1 MNFADR
7 LTHSIDRSKS
17 FIVAGFDPQLDTF
30 PEVILAEADRSSST
44 DEEFVYAALTSFYTL
59 ALTSLTPHIA
69 AVKPN
74 IAFFEQYGIGG
85 IRAFGAVC
93 KEAKNLGLPIVAD
106 AKRGDIGST
115 AQAYSRAFL
124 GKVSVS
130 GRAVATWDVDSVTV
144 NPFLGFD
151 TIAPFIEDC
160 LTYGKG
166 VFVLVKTS
174 NPGSGDI
181 QGVHGRA
188 HENDISGSIA
198 LWLEREGQKLR
209 GDCGFSSLGAVVGA
223 PYPAEAKRLRAL
235 MPHAFFLIPGMGA
248 QGGTA
253 ADAVAGF
260 GLAPNKAP
268 HGALINLSRGLLSA
282 FSSRSLP
289 KEELGRE
296 LGARAENTNKEIANA
311 LDELIHPR

>member
-7 LTHSIDRSKS
+7 LAHSIDRAQS

-30 PEVILAEADRSSST
+30 PEIILTEAASRTTT
-44 DEEFVYAALTSFYTL
+44 DEEFVYTALTSFYSL
-59 ALTSLTPHIA
+59 ALTALAPAIA

-93 KEAKNLGLPIVAD
+93 IEARHRGLPVVAD

-130 GRAVATWDVDSVTV
+130 GRTIATWDVDAVTV

-151 TIAPFIEDC
+151 TVTPFIEDC
-160 LTYGKG
+160 LAYNKG
-166 VFVLVKTS
+166 IFVLVKTS

-181 QGVHGRA
+181 QDVRSGKDGSDVSGTIARWLDQEGR
-188 HENDISGSIA
+188 
-198 LWLEREGQKLR
+198 KLV

-223 PYPAEAKRLRAL
+223 PYPAEAKRLREL
-235 MPHAFFLIPGMGA
+235 MPRALFLIPGMGA

-253 ADAVAGF
+253 TEAIAGF
-260 GLAPNKAP
+260 GTNSHGKP

-282 FSSRSLP
+282 FSSRALP
-289 KEELGRE
+289 KEALARE
-296 LGARAENTNKEIANA
+296 LRTKAENTNREIAQA
-311 LDELIHPR
+311 LEGAASAR

>member
-7 LTHSIDRSKS
+7 LVRSIDRAQS
-17 FIVAGFDPQLDTF
+17 FIVAGFDPQLETF
-30 PEVILAEADRSSST
+30 PDTILQGAERATKT
-44 DEEFVYAALTSFYTL
+44 DEEFVYAALTSFYSL
-59 ALTSLTPHIA
+59 ALEALTPCVA

-93 KEAKNLGLPIVAD
+93 SAARDHGLPVIAD

-124 GKVSVS
+124 GKVSVG
-130 GRAVATWDVDSVTV
+130 GRAIATWDVDSVTV

-151 TIAPFIEDC
+151 TVAPFIEDC
-160 LTYGKG
+160 LTHEKG
-166 VFVLVKTS
+166 LFLLVKTS

-181 QGVHGRA
+181 QGLHPRGSDLDVSATIAQWLDKEGRKILG
-188 HENDISGSIA
+188 ES
-198 LWLEREGQKLR
+198 
-209 GDCGFSSLGAVVGA
+209 GFSSLGAVVGA
-223 PYPAEAKRLRAL
+223 PYPAEAKRLRGL
-235 MPHAFFLIPGMGA
+235 MPHSFFLIPGMGA

-260 GLAPNKAP
+260 GTDNTGKP
-268 HGALINLSRGLLSA
+268 HGALINLSRGLLSS
-282 FSSRSLP
+282 FSSRTLSREALTA
-289 KEELGRE
+289 ELTAKATQTNQAIAAALRE
-296 LGARAENTNKEIANA
+296 
-311 LDELIHPR
+311 

>member
-7 LTHSIDRSKS
+7 LTHSITRSKS
-17 FIVAGFDPQLDTF
+17 FIVAGLDPQLDTF
-30 PEVILAEADRSSST
+30 PEVILTEAARGSAT
-44 DEEFVYAALTSFYTL
+44 DEDFVYGVLTSFYSL
-59 ALTSLTPHIA
+59 ALTTLSPHIA

-93 KEAKNLGLPIVAD
+93 TESKNLGLPIIAD
-106 AKRGDIGST
+106 AKRGDIGTT

-130 GRAVATWDVDSVTV
+130 GRPIATWDVDSVTV

-160 LTYGKG
+160 LTFGKG
-166 VFVLVKTS
+166 IFVLVKTS

-181 QGVHGRA
+181 QGVHGSE
-188 HENDISGSIA
+188 HESDISGSIA
-198 LWLEREGQKLR
+198 LWLEKEGLKLL
-209 GDCGFSSLGAVVGA
+209 GDCGFSSVGAVVGA

-260 GLAPNKAP
+260 GLAPNKTP

-289 KEELGRE
+289 KEELARE
-296 LGARAENTNKEIANA
+296 LRERAENTNKEIATA
-311 LDELIHPR
+311 LKDVLGPS

>member
-1 MNFADR
+1 MNFADK
-7 LTHSIDRSKS
+7 LTLSITRSKS
-17 FIVAGFDPQLDTF
+17 FIIAGFDPQLDTF
-30 PEVILAEADRSSST
+30 PEVILNAAASRTAT
-44 DEEFVYAALTSFYTL
+44 DEDFVYTALTSFYTL
-59 ALTSLTPHIA
+59 ALTALAPHIA

-93 KEAKNLGLPIVAD
+93 GEARNIGLPVVAD

-124 GKVSVS
+124 GKVSVG
-130 GRAVATWDVDSVTV
+130 GRSIATWDVDSVTV

-151 TIAPFIEDC
+151 TVVPFIDDC

-166 VFVLVKTS
+166 IFVLVKTS

-181 QGVHGRA
+181 QGIRSSEGQS
-188 HENDISGSIA
+188 DISGAIA
-198 LWLEREGQKLR
+198 RWVDAEGRRLL

-223 PYPAEAKRLRAL
+223 PYPGEAKRLREL
-235 MPHAFFLIPGMGA
+235 MPRAFFLIPGMGA

-253 ADAVAGF
+253 VDAVAGF
-260 GLAPNKAP
+260 GTDALGNP
-268 HGALINLSRGLLSA
+268 HGALVNLSRGLMSS
-282 FSSRSLP
+282 FSSRSLQT
-289 KEELGRE
+289 EDIVRE
-296 LGARAENTNKEIANA
+296 LCSKVENTNREIAQA
-311 LDELIHPR
+311 AAGAIRPR